1 MAWSLICGFDLHCA
15 GGTFKM
21 FMTKE
26 EAANCKEAAM
36 PVESEAEYLVW
47 FKVTRNHIPTR

>member
-1 MAWSLICGFDLHCA
+1 
-15 GGTFKM
+15 
-21 FMTKE
+21 MTKE

-47 FKVTRNHIPTR
+47 SKVTRNLCTVKVYRGLQGG

>member
-1 MAWSLICGFDLHCA
+1 
-15 GGTFKM
+15 M

-47 FKVTRNHIPTR
+47 SKVTKSYFLSEKSEIKAL

>member
-15 GGTFKM
+15 WGTFKM

-47 FKVTRNHIPTR
+47 FKVTRNHIPTC

>member
-1 MAWSLICGFDLHCA
+1 
-15 GGTFKM
+15 M

-47 FKVTRNHIPTR
+47 SKVTRFFQNGIFEPVHEISFGQKHSVGAL

>member
-1 MAWSLICGFDLHCA
+1 
-15 GGTFKM
+15 M

-47 FKVTRNHIPTR
+47 SKITKGMVVRLIDTATSQSLV